1 MGVMFCGAE
10 LEDWPTKVEEAPGN
24 IAQSL
29 AGNFNASNARCSI
42 QMPLAGAEF
51 GNRIVSPLF
60 SSNEFWV
67 SFSVQF
73 MFIGGA
79 PLKFFKLSGGGTRR
93 IALAQSASGSGLL
106 RFFTWNGSSWDTIQ
120 TAGANS
126 VTAVLVRY
134 DIYVKLGNPGIFRVY
149 KDGLAIMAETPNLSF
164 GGLANLDTL
173 ELCTGFASGGVVTHY
188 SETIIATW
196 NTIGSK
202 LVTRI
207 PDANGTYLA
216 WPGAAFGNLDEVT
229 AGSDYMTSPT
239 ANQRASFLLTD
250 FPALSAG
257 TVVDNVR
264 VVVAASKDG
273 GGPSQLNKFVRIGS
287 VDYDQSDRALT
298 IGQAGVATDFAL
310 SPATSLPWTIAELN
324 AAEFG
329 VRSRT

>member
-1 MGVMFCGAE
+1 MGILFCGAE
-10 LEDWPTKVEEAPGN
+10 MEDWIRVEETPGN
-24 IAQSL
+24 ISQSL
-29 AGNFNASNARCSI
+29 AGNFNAPNARCSI
-42 QMPLAGAEF
+42 QMPLAAVEF
-51 GNRIVSPLF
+51 GNRIVSAPF

-73 MFIGGA
+73 IFTGGA
-79 PLKFFKLSGGGTRR
+79 PLKFFTLSGGGTRR
-93 IALAQSASGSGLL
+93 IALAQSASGSGQL

-126 VTAVLVRY
+126 VTAALVRY
-134 DIYVKLGNPGIFRVY
+134 DVYVKLGNPGVFRVY
-149 KDGLAIMAETPNLSF
+149 KDGIAVMAETPNLSF

-188 SETIIATW
+188 TEAIVATW

-202 LVTRI
+202 LVTRV
-207 PDANGTYLA
+207 PDANGTHLA
-216 WPGAAFGNLDEVT
+216 WPGAAFGNIDEIT
-229 AGSDYMTSPT
+229 AGTDYMTSPT

-257 TVVDNVR
+257 FVVDNVR
-264 VVVAASKDG
+264 VVTTASTDG
-273 GGPSQLNKFVRIGS
+273 GGPSKLNNFVRIGS
-287 VDYDQSDRALT
+287 VDYDQSDKALT
-298 IGQAGVATDFAL
+298 LGQAGVVTDFAS